1 MSRYTDNQIAGKKL
15 MLLGGVRAACEIIKE
30 AHKYGV
36 LVYETDYLEDSPA
49 KKYADKAFMVSCT
62 DVDAV
67 VTLCREEGVDGVFT
81 GYTDS
86 LLPFAEQICR
96 KLNFPFWG
104 NSENI
109 AMSIDKKLFKTA
121 CEKSGVPVVPWKLVN
136 PSNYKDELQDIQ
148 LPVVFKPVDN
158 SGGRGVYKCYKQE
171 DLMSLCEQSFSFSKS
186 KEVIVERLMNAHSE
200 FSAYYIMNHGDIYLT
215 GMGDKYVVEV
225 VKDIAPVSS
234 SMVMPSIHLEQWIK
248 DVNPVMMKFF
258 KDNQMNNGYVF
269 IQGFY
274 ENHQFYIHEMGYRLN
289 GGFTFKFVEHFCGY
303 NQVHQLVKFS
313 LTGEMDKEEVSKS
326 DPFLG
331 GNKGMALELSLK
343 QGVIGSIEGVEEVSN
358 HPGVMEFYQLKEV
371 GAVLSSNGTTA
382 QTFADIYVTAE
393 SEQELQELVKYIED
407 TIKVFDIS
415 GKNMLQPMLDPYSI
429 KFS

>member
-1 MSRYTDNQIAGKKL
+1 MNIYIDEQIANKKL

-36 LVYETDYLEDSPA
+36 TVYETDYLEDSPA
-49 KKYADKAFMVSCT
+49 KKYADKAFMTSCT

-67 VTLCREEGVDGVFT
+67 VALCRKEGVDGVFT

-86 LLPFAEQICR
+86 LLPYAEQICR
-96 KLNFPFWG
+96 KLNLPFWG

-136 PSNYKDELQDIQ
+136 LSNYKDELQDIQ
-148 LPVVFKPVDN
+148 LPVVLKPVDN

-171 DLMSLCEQSFSFSKS
+171 DVMSLCEQSFSFSKT
-186 KEVIVERLMNAHSE
+186 KEVIVEKLMNAHTG

-225 VKDIAPVSS
+225 DKDIAPVSS

-248 DVNPVMMKFF
+248 DVSPVMMKFF

-313 LTGEMDKEEVSKS
+313 LTGEMDKEEISKS

-331 GNKGMALELSLK
+331 GNKGMGLELSLK
-343 QGVIGSIEGVEEVSN
+343 QGVIGRIEGVDEVRKL
-358 HPGVMEFYQLKEV
+358 PGVLCFYQLKDV
-371 GAVLSSNGTTA
+371 GAELTSSSTTA
-382 QTFADIYVTAE
+382 QVFADVFLASNTVEEIKK
-393 SEQELQELVKYIED
+393 LIRDIGDIVKVYDVEGND
-407 TIKVFDIS
+407 
-415 GKNMLQPMLDPYSI
+415 MLQPLLDPEEI
-429 KFS
+429 HF